1 MLLCLWRQG
10 QRATSSVSLSALTQ
24 CLLVHTSCGRYD
36 EPCIAVTSDAAL
48 CCSGVCCGKLAQR
61 CLLPTW
67 CLPARCSC
75 KVLIWAASPSR
86 LPAYMFCCCSSCFG
100 TLPSAWACLLSLLK
114 VVCFKWNSFTPL
126 EARPVSYFKCGLA
139 CTDTVSAGAH
149 LFLEI

>member
-1 MLLCLWRQG
+1 MLLRLWRQG
-10 QRATSSVSLSALTQ
+10 QRATSSVPLSALTQ

-86 LPAYMFCCCSSCFG
+86 LPAYMFCCCSSCLEHYFLLG
-100 TLPSAWACLLSLLK
+100 PLSALLLK
-114 VVCFKWNSFTPL
+114 VVRFK
-126 EARPVSYFKCGLA
+126 V
-139 CTDTVSAGAH
+139 D
-149 LFLEI
+149 FLYIFGGKGSELLQEWPCLR

>member
-1 MLLCLWRQG
+1 MLLPFWRQG
-10 QRATSSVSLSALTQ
+10 QCATSRVCLPALTP
-24 CLLVHTSCGRYD
+24 CLLMHTSFWRYV

-114 VVCFKWNSFTPL
+114 VVCFKWKSFFTFGGKASELLQEWPCL
-126 EARPVSYFKCGLA
+126 
-139 CTDTVSAGAH
+139 H
-149 LFLEI
+149 